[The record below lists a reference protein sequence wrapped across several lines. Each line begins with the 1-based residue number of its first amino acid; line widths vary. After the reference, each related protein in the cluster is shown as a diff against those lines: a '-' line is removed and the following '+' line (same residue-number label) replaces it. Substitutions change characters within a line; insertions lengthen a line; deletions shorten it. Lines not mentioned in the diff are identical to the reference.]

1 LTWDGSLAKAAQD
14 WADDPASAAG
24 GKLHHG
30 PTSNAAEN
38 ISSSSAASA
47 TGRWASEKAACEA
60 DPNHDTDSPGYQK
73 WGHYY
78 NMINESYGKIGCGT
92 RSAVPTG

>member
-1 LTWDGSLAKAAQD
+1 MSVLLERRDGVGVVTIDLPERRNSLTVAMSGQL
-14 WADDPASAAG
+14 
-24 GKLHHG
+24 
-30 PTSNAAEN
+30 
-38 ISSSSAASA
+38 
-47 TGRWASEKAACEA
+47 SEHVAACEA